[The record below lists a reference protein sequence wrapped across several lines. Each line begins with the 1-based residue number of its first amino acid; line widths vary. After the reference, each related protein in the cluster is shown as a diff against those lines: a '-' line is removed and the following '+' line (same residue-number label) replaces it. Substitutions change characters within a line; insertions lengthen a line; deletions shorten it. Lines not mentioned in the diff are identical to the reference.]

1 MTKEMRNE
9 MRELISEIVN
19 LEKENQILKISNE
32 IVNQKLKDDIKQIDH
47 DRMEMSLFTSELVS
61 ELKKKIFE
69 VSQKWKHLHY
79 NDVWLDERE
88 VE

>member
-1 MTKEMRNE
+1 MTEEIEKLKKE
-9 MRELISEIVN
+9 
-19 LEKENQILKISNE
+19 
-32 IVNQKLKDDIKQIDH
+32 NQKLKDDKQIDH

-61 ELKKKIFE
+61 EIKKKIFE
-69 VSQKWKHLHY
+69 VAQKWKHLHY